1 MRRLTVL
8 AVLTGSV
15 HVSASSGVSLSLG
28 DVVLQRTDLHTG
40 VGDLPPTPSR
50 GPGGQSALQLLP
62 VVGLVDVFLP
72 LLPSCGRQL
81 GTDGPVVPLL
91 VANLGGGVLQH
102 LTTLPQSQSA
112 HPPHLQIVL
121 RVDEAALQL
130 SPLVRVRSVGVE
142 QRRHFGEL
150 PELHAEKIRRE
161 YRDRVPPG

>member
-28 DVVLQRTDLHTG
+28 DVVLQRTDLTG

-50 GPGGQSALQLLP
+50 GPGGQSVLQLLP
-62 VVGLVDVFLP
+62 VVGLVDVFLS
-72 LLPSCGRQL
+72 LLPSCGREL
-81 GTDGPVVPLL
+81 GADGPVVPLL

-150 PELHAEKIRRE
+150 PELHTEKIRRE
-161 YRDRVPPG
+161 YRDCVQPG